1 MATASSRFALNVLRG
16 GAVGTTEAL
25 PGISGGT
32 VALIVGLYDQFIV
45 GAGHVV
51 SGARLAV
58 ADGIRRRGF
67 DRAAAEFR
75 RADWSVLVPALIGMV
90 IFLLI
95 ALVTIEPLLE
105 RYTQYF
111 YALFFGLVL
120 ASVWIPYH
128 GSGIRW
134 EPKHWATAAVAAV
147 AAFLIMGLP
156 GANLPT
162 HPVVIFFAAAI
173 AVCALVLPG
182 LSGSFI
188 LLTVG
193 LYQPTLAAVR
203 SADMGYVAVFMLGA
217 ATGLALF
224 VKVLQ
229 FLLEHKRAI
238 TLVVLTGLMAGSL
251 RALWPWQD
259 EDRAYVAPTDIP
271 ATLLFMVLGFGI
283 VAGALLWE
291 HRRHSRILETADSN

>member
-1 MATASSRFALNVLRG
+1 MATAPSRFALNVLRG
-16 GAVGTTEAL
+16 GAIGTTEAL

-32 VALIVGLYDQFIV
+32 VALIVGLYDRFIV

-51 SGARLAV
+51 SGLRLAV
-58 ADGIRRRGF
+58 ADGLRGRGT
-67 DRAAAEFR
+67 DRARAELR

-90 IFLLI
+90 LFLLV
-95 ALVTIEPLLE
+95 ALITIEPLLD

-128 GSGIRW
+128 NSGIRW
-134 EPKHWATAAVAAV
+134 ERWHWALAAAAAV
-147 AAFLIMGLP
+147 AAFLIMSLP

-162 HPVVIFFAAAI
+162 HPVVVFFAAAV

-188 LLTVG
+188 LLTIG

-203 SADMGYVAVFMLGA
+203 GADMGYIAVFMLGA

-229 FLLEHKRAI
+229 FLLEHKRGI

-259 EDRAYVAPTDIP
+259 ENRTVLAPTDVP
-271 ATLLFMVLGFGI
+271 ATVLFMVVGFGV
-283 VAGALLWE
+283 VAFALFWE
-291 HRRHSRILETADSN
+291 QRRHTRTLASVE